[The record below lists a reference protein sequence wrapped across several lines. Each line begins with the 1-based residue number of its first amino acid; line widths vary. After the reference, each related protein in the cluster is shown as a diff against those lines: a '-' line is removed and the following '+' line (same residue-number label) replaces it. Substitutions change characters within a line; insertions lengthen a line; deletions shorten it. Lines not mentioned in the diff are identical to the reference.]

1 MPQFQIQ
8 TFLIQTIY
16 LILGLFLFI
25 FLCTKFILTSLYE
38 SLESRRDIIARC
50 GVANSGQI
58 VETIINSYVLSAVA
72 KVSSIAPH
80 ENTRSN

>member
-25 FLCTKFILTSLYE
+25 FLSTKFILTSLYE
-38 SLESRRDIIARC
+38 SLESRRDIIVRC
-50 GVANSGQI
+50 GGVNSGQA
-58 VETIINSYVLSAVA
+58 VKTIISSYVLSAVA
-72 KVSSIAPH
+72 KVSSATPH
-80 ENTRSN
+80 ENISNN